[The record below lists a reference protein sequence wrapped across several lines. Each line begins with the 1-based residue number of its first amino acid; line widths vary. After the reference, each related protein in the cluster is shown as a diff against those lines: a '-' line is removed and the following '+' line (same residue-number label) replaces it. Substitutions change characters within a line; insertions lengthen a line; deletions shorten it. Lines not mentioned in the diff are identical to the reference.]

1 MKKNAVAV
9 FCGSGRDC
17 PEIYRRMAR
26 EAGRMIALQGRTL
39 VYGGGDWGLM
49 GLVARGAK
57 EAGGRVAA
65 VMVRQFD
72 GLHGTVEVDEYTVKD
87 TMAERK
93 QALMARADAC
103 IALPGGMGT
112 LDEFSELFTL
122 NQIGAENKP
131 LGLLNF
137 HGYYDG
143 LLAQLRRMVQDRF
156 MTEADLA
163 RLQVA
168 EDMETLLDRLDAV

>member
-1 MKKNAVAV
+1 MKKTAIAV
-9 FCGSGRDC
+9 FCGSGQDC
-17 PEIYRRMAR
+17 PEACKRMAR
-26 EAGRMIALQGRTL
+26 EAGRVIARQGRTL

-57 EAGGRVAA
+57 DVGGYVAA
-65 VMVRQFD
+65 VMIRQFD
-72 GLHGTVEVDEYTVKD
+72 GVHGTVAVDEYAVKD

-93 QALMARADAC
+93 QALIARADAC

-122 NQIGAENKP
+122 NQIGAESKP

-137 HGYYDG
+137 DGYYDG
-143 LLAQLRRMVQDRF
+143 LLLQLRRMVQDRF
-156 MTEADLA
+156 MTEKDFA

-168 EDMETLLDRLDAV
+168 EDMEMLLSKLDEV